1 MKKIVLAAMT
11 ILLACASL
19 GNATMIVTDR
29 ASVNANGVL
38 DWSTVGDAGTAV
50 LSPFD
55 ITAPGLA
62 AVNAQVSIGADY
74 FLRSTQGTDWSGN
87 FAGGDKLLLTQPNS
101 YGPMSIVFDT
111 LIKAAGTQIQSDA
124 YGDFVATVSA
134 YGAGGTFLGSFT
146 RNGTS
151 SGDGDGSAIYI
162 GILSDSNDIRTV
174 TFDVAYN
181 DLASSFAVNQI
192 DFQSS
197 APVPEPATF
206 VLLGAG
212 LFGLAVLRRKK

>member
-1 MKKIVLAAMT
+1 MKRFVIAAAFLMTCTNICSAMSLA
-11 ILLACASL
+11 
-19 GNATMIVTDR
+19 TDR
-29 ASVNANGVL
+29 SNVNARGALV
-38 DWSTVGDAGTAV
+38 WGSVGDAGSV
-50 LSPFD
+50 VISPFD
-55 ITAPGLA
+55 IA
-62 AVNAQVSIGADY
+62 ASDTTGVNAQVSIGADY
-74 FLRSTQGTDWSGN
+74 FLRSDQGIDWSGN
-87 FAGGDKLLLTQPNS
+87 FANGDKLLLTQPNS